1 MRLTENRVAQEV
13 KLDVVEGLAA
23 LGDPS
28 SHQESRVD
36 GLDVVDRF
44 AAAEISLL
52 STQDSAADV
61 VAVVVV
67 VVLSP
72 NTGAVPVISA
82 DQRPVVDVAVENRS
96 ATVANSDSSDV
107 IVGDVVVDV
116 VVAVDGVAAAP
127 FIKVAAPSEVR
138 FPKAGQSEQKSKS
151 RDSFEMSNHRC
162 RFNRTETEI
171 FNPVRKVQRTMT
183 TVSFLC
189 KAAF

>member
-1 MRLTENRVAQEV
+1 MWLTENRVAQEV

-23 LGDPS
+23 LSDPS
-28 SHQESRVD
+28 GHQESRVD

-52 STQDSAADV
+52 STQDSAADVGDV

-96 ATVANSDSSDV
+96 ATVANSDSSDF
-107 IVGDVVVDV
+107 IVGDVVANDV
-116 VVAVDGVAAAP
+116 VAIDGVAAAP
-127 FIKVAAPSEVR
+127 FIKVAAPSEVGFR
-138 FPKAGQSEQKSKS
+138 KAGQNEQKSKS
-151 RDSFEMSNHRC
+151 QDSFEKSNHRC
-162 RFNRTETEI
+162 
-171 FNPVRKVQRTMT
+171 
-183 TVSFLC
+183 
-189 KAAF
+189 

>member
-1 MRLTENRVAQEV
+1 MQLTENRVAQEV
-13 KLDVVEGLAA
+13 KLDVVEGLTA

-28 SHQESRVD
+28 CHQESRVD

-52 STQDSAADV
+52 STQYSAANVGDV
-61 VAVVVV
+61 VVVVVV

-107 IVGDVVVDV
+107 IVDDVVVDV
-116 VVAVDGVAAAP
+116 VVVVDIAATAVVVMA
-127 FIKVAAPSEVR
+127 V
-138 FPKAGQSEQKSKS
+138 FPE
-151 RDSFEMSNHRC
+151 N
-162 RFNRTETEI
+162 
-171 FNPVRKVQRTMT
+171 
-183 TVSFLC
+183 
-189 KAAF
+189 